1 MHKHNHN
8 ADNTTSQRSAGKQNR
23 DSGTRDFIKQL
34 FRDTFFKGGAY
45 EDEMKILEGGLR
57 TKTWIIHITLM
68 VSRVV
73 FSSLGQ
79 SYW

>member
-1 MHKHNHN
+1 MHQNNHN
-8 ADNTTSQRSAGKQNR
+8 ADNASQRSENKQNH
-23 DSGTRDFIKQL
+23 DSGARVLIKQL

>member
-1 MHKHNHN
+1 MHKQNHN
-8 ADNTTSQRSAGKQNR
+8 ADNVTSPRSVGKQR
-23 DSGTRDFIKQL
+23 DIGTRDLIKQL

-57 TKTWIIHITLM
+57 TKTWIIHITFM

-73 FSSLGQ
+73 FSTLGQ

>member
-1 MHKHNHN
+1 MHENNHN
-8 ADNTTSQRSAGKQNR
+8 ADNVTSQRSAGKQNR
-23 DSGTRDFIKQL
+23 DNDTKYLFKQL
-34 FRDTFFKGGAY
+34 IRDTFFKGGAY

-57 TKTWIIHITLM
+57 TKTWIIHISLM
-68 VSRVV
+68 VSRIV